1 VIRTLLDRCENIVT
15 EEEDR
20 KNEVE
25 HVKEALSVCGYP
37 EWSFK
42 LVEKQMKAENI
53 KKKTSRHTESGGNRD
68 VQVVI
73 PYVKG
78 LSEACARIYRKYGAK
93 TAMRP
98 YQTIRSYVVHP
109 KDKLEKE
116 EISECVYCI
125 PCKGCEKVYVGE
137 TGRNFGVRMSEH
149 RKEVERNEET
159 RYTRSQKQTA
169 EITTSKSAITDHARR
184 ENHVIDWEDSRVLTT
199 ENDRHARW
207 IREAVAIRRTGS
219 RAMNRDVGTY
229 NLSHTYDSLL
239 LSAVPRFTS
248 GSAKS
253 TSMVRRRQQSLPKRH
268 N

>member
-1 VIRTLLDRCENIVT
+1 MR
-15 EEEDR
+15 
-20 KNEVE
+20 EV
-25 HVKEALSVCGYP
+25 VKEALSVCGYP

-42 LVEKQMKAENI
+42 LVEQQMKAQNI
-53 KKKTSRHTESGGNRD
+53 KKKESRHTESGGNRD

-98 YQTIRSYVVHP
+98 FQTIRNYVVHP

-149 RKEVERNEET
+149 RKEVERNEDT

-169 EITTSKSAITDHARR
+169 EITMNKQPLQITPVGKITSSAG
-184 ENHVIDWEDSRVLTT
+184 
-199 ENDRHARW
+199 
-207 IREAVAIRRTGS
+207 RTPG
-219 RAMNRDVGTY
+219 Y
-229 NLSHTYDSLL
+229 SLL
-239 LSAVPRFTS
+239 KATVMHD
-248 GSAKS
+248 GYEK
-253 TSMVRRRQQSLPKRH
+253 QSPSEELETWP
-268 N
+268 

>member
-1 VIRTLLDRCENIVT
+1 
-15 EEEDR
+15 
-20 KNEVE
+20 
-25 HVKEALSVCGYP
+25 
-37 EWSFK
+37 
-42 LVEKQMKAENI
+42 
-53 KKKTSRHTESGGNRD
+53 
-68 VQVVI
+68 
-73 PYVKG
+73 
-78 LSEACARIYRKYGAK
+78 
-93 TAMRP
+93 MRP
-98 YQTIRSYVVHP
+98 FQTIRNYVVHP

-116 EISECVYCI
+116 EISESVYCI

-137 TGRNFGVRMSEH
+137 TGRNFGVRMNEH

-169 EITTSKSAITDHARR
+169 EITTCKSAITDHARR